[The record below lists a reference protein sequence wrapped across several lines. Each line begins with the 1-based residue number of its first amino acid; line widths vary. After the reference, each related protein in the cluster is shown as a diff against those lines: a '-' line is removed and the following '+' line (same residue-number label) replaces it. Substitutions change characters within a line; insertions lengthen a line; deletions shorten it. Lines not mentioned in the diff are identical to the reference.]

1 MTSSPHGPYALGYTR
16 NTMVHTKGSE
26 RASVS
31 KSQKV
36 HLSPDWSLQLD
47 SMKLESL
54 VIVDQHATVNTFP
67 GLVHT
72 ARHTMGVVFI
82 LRCGLNLREGA
93 STVGAMTGVKS

>member
-1 MTSSPHGPYALGYTR
+1 
-16 NTMVHTKGSE
+16 MVHTKGSDLVT
-26 RASVS
+26 VS

-54 VIVDQHATVNTFP
+54 VIADQHAAVNTFP

-82 LRCGLNLREGA
+82 LRRGLNLREGA

>member
-1 MTSSPHGPYALGYTR
+1 
-16 NTMVHTKGSE
+16 MVHTKGSDLVT
-26 RASVS
+26 VS

-54 VIVDQHATVNTFP
+54 VIADQHAAVNTFP

-72 ARHTMGVVFI
+72 ARHTMGVAFI
-82 LRCGLNLREGA
+82 LRRGLNLREGA